1 MWRFTSQRSHIDMV
15 YLYYLLNG
23 FLALLWLFVDHI
35 LLAILIAPLVWLSYT
50 SPDEQR
56 SWSLASGGLAAL
68 ASALAPAPVPLLM
81 LVMAL
86 AGIFATRL
94 EQFNTLAARW
104 NTVRGLALY
113 SLVGLGFTV
122 YQDIA
127 ERSTGSPLLAQGQA
141 YLSTIAAFAMYLI
154 PLGFLALLAQT
165 LWAHPPVPGKP
176 ADLIHTIRS
185 RGKRS

>member
-1 MWRFTSQRSHIDMV
+1 MWHSTSQLSHTDMV

-23 FLALLWLFVDHI
+23 FLALLWLLADHI
-35 LLAILIAPLVWLSYT
+35 LLALLIVPLAWLNYT

-56 SWSLASGGLAAL
+56 SWSLTSSGLAVL
-68 ASALAPAPVPLLM
+68 ASAIAPAPVPLLM
-81 LVMAL
+81 LVMAS
-86 AGIFATRL
+86 AGLLATRL
-94 EQFNTLAARW
+94 EQFNSAAARW

-122 YQDIA
+122 YQDLVA
-127 ERSTGSPLLAQGQA
+127 HSTESSLLMQGQV

-154 PLGFLALLAQT
+154 PLGYLALMAQT

-185 RGKRS
+185 RGKGT

>member
-1 MWRFTSQRSHIDMV
+1 MI

-23 FLALLWLFVDHI
+23 FLALLWLLVDHI
-35 LLAILIAPLVWLSYT
+35 LQVALVAPLVWLSYT

-56 SWSLASGGLAAL
+56 PWSLASSLFAILAGAM
-68 ASALAPAPVPLLM
+68 APAPVPLLL
-81 LVMAL
+81 LVMAI
-86 AGIFATRL
+86 AGLLATRL
-94 EQFNTLAARW
+94 EQFNSVAARW

-113 SLVGLGFTV
+113 SLAGLGFTI
-122 YQDIA
+122 YQDLSHLSA
-127 ERSTGSPLLAQGQA
+127 GSPVLAQGQV

-154 PLGFLALLAQT
+154 PLGYLALLAQT

-185 RGKRS
+185 RGKRT

>member
-1 MWRFTSQRSHIDMV
+1 MA

-23 FLALLWLFVDHI
+23 FLTLLWLVVDHLVLV
-35 LLAILIAPLVWLSYT
+35 LLLAPLVWLSHS

-56 SWSLASGGLAAL
+56 PWCLGASLLAML
-68 ASALAPAPVPLLM
+68 AGAVAPAPVPLML
-81 LVMAL
+81 LVMAASGAL
-86 AGIFATRL
+86 VSRL
-94 EQFNTLAARW
+94 ERFNTLSARW
-104 NTVRGLALY
+104 NTLRGLALY
-113 SLVGLGFTV
+113 SLAGLGATL
-122 YQDIA
+122 YQDLA
-127 ERSTGSPLLAQGQA
+127 RENAATGLLAQGEI

-185 RGKRS
+185 RGKRT